1 VNSHTA
7 ASIIA
12 ILIDTAPEPTEV
24 ANAFA
29 TSFAPMP
36 NAVQKQSKA
45 PRTTTVVVVVE
56 RERERV
62 GG

>member
-1 VNSHTA
+1 
-7 ASIIA
+7 
-12 ILIDTAPEPTEV
+12 
-24 ANAFA
+24 
-29 TSFAPMP
+29 MP

-56 RERERV
+56 RERV